1 MKQKKVYKVNM
12 IVVRNINLPK
22 NQIIREYKVK
32 IKLDNLSLKIE
43 TRGKKK
49 KKQKITWSE

>member
-1 MKQKKVYKVNM
+1 M

-22 NQIIREYKVK
+22 NQIIREYKVR
-32 IKLDNLSLKIE
+32 ITLDTLFFKIE
-43 TRGKKK
+43 TRGNKK

>member
-1 MKQKKVYKVNM
+1 M